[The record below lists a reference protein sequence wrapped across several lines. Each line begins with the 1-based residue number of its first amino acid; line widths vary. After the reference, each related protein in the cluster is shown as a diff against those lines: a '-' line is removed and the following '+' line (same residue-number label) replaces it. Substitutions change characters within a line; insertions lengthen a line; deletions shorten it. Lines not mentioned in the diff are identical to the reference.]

1 MKTARTKLLY
11 LAMFAVIAAPCAVA
25 YVGMKPILQL
35 LVISILALFLGGR
48 LVLYSVAWSFL
59 LTAIPTGLLLVAG
72 TTAISIKL
80 LLAADPPVTSSGHP
94 VMPIGQVVLG
104 GSIGLTVG
112 AVVATLYF
120 LKLSR
125 DPKWETRLV
134 ASVTVVL
141 ALALVADRLLNLV

>member
-80 LLAADPPVTSSGHP
+80 LLAADPPRQIVAHDS
-94 VMPIGQVVLG
+94 LLLRR
-104 GSIGLTVG
+104 SIEYHLL
-112 AVVATLYF
+112 AVATLI
-120 LKLSR
+120 SN
-125 DPKWETRLV
+125 V
-134 ASVTVVL
+134 ARSAQQMLGAEGQPHTPS
-141 ALALVADRLLNLV
+141 A